1 MMEAEHAHASEQYLY
16 SMDDSKCIACGACTS
31 LVPSCM
37 RMEGDLARIFAQ
49 PATDE
54 ARADMTAAFFS
65 CPAAAIRRTRAER

>member
-1 MMEAEHAHASEQYLY
+1 MTQAEHTHASEQYIY
-16 SMDDSKCIACGACTS
+16 SVDDSQCIACGACTS

-37 RMEGDLARIFAQ
+37 RMEDGLARIFAQ

-65 CPAAAIRRTRAER
+65 CPAAAIRRTHAKR